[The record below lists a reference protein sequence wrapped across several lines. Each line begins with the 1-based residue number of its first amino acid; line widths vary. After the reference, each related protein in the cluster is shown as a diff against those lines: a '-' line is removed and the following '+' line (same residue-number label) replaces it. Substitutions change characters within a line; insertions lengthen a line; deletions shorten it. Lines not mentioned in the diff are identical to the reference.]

1 MAWIL
6 LAFVLFVSLSLF
18 AQVMSLLGAIFG
30 ITAYMLFAH
39 LMKKVTSL
47 IDDGMGDEDFN
58 NILKNVVAFPPALLI
73 AMTSPFWNTTAYCN
87 FVGSDE
93 LLIPLIEM
101 DIQSCIENV
110 SGFIDSGLG
119 LHSVFLTMT
128 YWMNGLLFAGFLIL
142 LILFIKEE
150 FLLARKEGKS
160 FSEWFEETKDDPDAP
175 WNNKKKQ
182 S

>member
-6 LAFVLFVSLSLF
+6 LAIVLFVALSLF

-30 ITAYMLFAH
+30 IITYVLFAH
-39 LMKKVTSL
+39 LMKKVISL
-47 IDDGMGDEDFN
+47 LDDGMGDEDFY
-58 NILKNVVAFPPALLI
+58 NILKNVVALPPALLI

-101 DIQSCIENV
+101 DIQRCIENV

-119 LHSVFLTMT
+119 LHSGFLTMT
-128 YWMNGLLFAGFLIL
+128 YWMNGILVAGLFILI
-142 LILFIKEE
+142 ILFVKEE
-150 FLLARKEGKS
+150 FLLARREGKS
-160 FSEWFEETKDDPDAP
+160 FSEWFEELKNDPDAP
-175 WNNKKKQ
+175 WNKKKET
-182 S
+182 